1 MMCSIQS
8 CLNTSKL
15 GKLLH
20 IPKWDK
26 MVKLSK
32 MNIWLFKAT
41 LSIEIDLDKCCND
54 YKSIVL
60 G

>member
-1 MMCSIQS
+1 M
-8 CLNTSKL
+8 L

-20 IPKWDK
+20 IQKWDK
-26 MVKLSK
+26 RVKLSK

-41 LSIEIDLDKCCND
+41 LSIEMDLDKCCND